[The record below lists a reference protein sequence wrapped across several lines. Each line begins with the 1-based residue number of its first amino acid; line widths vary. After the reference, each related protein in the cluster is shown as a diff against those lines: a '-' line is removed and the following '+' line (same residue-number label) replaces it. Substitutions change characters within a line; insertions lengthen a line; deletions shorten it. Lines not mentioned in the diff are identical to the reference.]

1 MFQISHEIPEM
12 FQLFLKYFLKC
23 FSFFSYLCYLKNV
36 NSLKWRH
43 STVMKSSI
51 KALFARYVLLNILSM
66 VGVSCYVLADTFFI
80 SRSAGADG
88 ITVLNMSLPFYNLIY
103 GVGQMIGIGAAIR
116 YSIER
121 DEARRSTYFAE
132 ALIFVALFGS
142 IFMLTGGLNPAAAV
156 RLMGGD
162 LAIAQ
167 LGAPYFRW
175 MFLFAPAFMANYTV
189 LGFVRNDGDPGICM
203 VATISSSLFNIL
215 FDYILVFPLGMGF
228 AGAALATGL
237 SPLVSIAIASRH
249 FFKSDNHIRFTLV
262 PDSTPDRFQQADFET
277 VNSGTNQITQSE
289 SAKVAKQSH
298 RTSDNNY
305 IPPKNSGTHSI
316 ANTKRAGLP
325 VRNLLLF
332 CRLGLSSFITEMAS
346 AVTTTLFNFLI
357 LSITGNIGIAA
368 YGVVANFAIVG
379 TALFNGLAQGSQPLI
394 SQYYARDEHENLRHV
409 WRLGITT
416 AVMIAVLLNILV
428 FSFTDQFV
436 ALFNSENST
445 ALRALAYPGLRIYF
459 LGFLFSG
466 LNIFL
471 ASALSAENQAMPSA
485 VISIS
490 RGFVAISIC
499 AFVLSHLFGMTGVFA
514 SYAASE
520 AITLLTALFLLNHHI
535 ISAS

>member
-203 VATISSSLFNIL
+203 AATISSSLFNIL

-249 FFKSDNHIRFTLV
+249 FFKTSNHIYL
-262 PDSTPDRFQQADFET
+262 
-277 VNSGTNQITQSE
+277 
-289 SAKVAKQSH
+289 
-298 RTSDNNY
+298 
-305 IPPKNSGTHSI
+305 
-316 ANTKRAGLP
+316 KRAGLP

-368 YGVVANFAIVG
+368 YGIVANFAIVG

-394 SQYYARDEHENLRHV
+394 SQYYAKDEHESLQQV
-409 WRLGITT
+409 WRLGITAAIT
-416 AVMIAVLLNILV
+416 IALALNLLV
-428 FSFTDQFV
+428 FLFTDQFV
-436 ALFNSENST
+436 ALFNSEGSES
-445 ALRALAYPGLRIYF
+445 LRVLAYSGLRIYF
-459 LGFLFSG
+459 LGFFFSG
-466 LNIFL
+466 LNIFF
-471 ASALSAENQAMPSA
+471 ASALSAQNQAMPSA

-490 RGFVAISIC
+490 RGFIAISAC

-520 AITLLTALFLLNHHI
+520 VITLLTALILLNWHRF
-535 ISAS
+535 SRKS

>member
-1 MFQISHEIPEM
+1 
-12 FQLFLKYFLKC
+12 
-23 FSFFSYLCYLKNV
+23 
-36 NSLKWRH
+36 
-43 STVMKSSI
+43 MKSNI
-51 KALFARYVLLNILSM
+51 KALFARYVILNILSM
-66 VGVSCYVLADTFFI
+66 IGVSCYVLADTFFI

-103 GVGQMIGIGAAIR
+103 GVGQMVGIGAAIR

-121 DEARRSTYFAE
+121 DEVRRSTYFAE
-132 ALIFVALFGS
+132 ALIWVALFGGV
-142 IFMLTGGLNPAAAV
+142 FMLTGGINPAAAV

-162 LAIAQ
+162 PAISA

-203 VATISSSLFNIL
+203 AATISSSLFNIL
-215 FDYILVFPLGMGF
+215 FDYILVFPAGMGF

-237 SPLVSIAIASRH
+237 SPLVSISIASRH
-249 FFKSDNHIRFTLV
+249 FFKKENHIRFTHV
-262 PDSTPDRFQQADFET
+262 QNSSSDRFQQAGSKTE
-277 VNSGTNQITQSE
+277 NPN
-289 SAKVAKQSH
+289 
-298 RTSDNNY
+298 
-305 IPPKNSGTHSI
+305 THSI
-316 ANTKRAGLP
+316 PNRKRAGLSL
-325 VRNLLLF
+325 RNLLLF

-394 SQYYARDEHENLRHV
+394 SQYYARDEHESLQQV

-416 AVMIAVLLNILV
+416 AVTIAFVLNVLV
-428 FSFTDQFV
+428 FLFTDQFV
-436 ALFNSENST
+436 ELFNSEGSK

-459 LGFLFSG
+459 LGFIFSG
-466 LNIFL
+466 LNIFF
-471 ASALSAENQAMPSA
+471 ASALSAQNQAMPSA

-490 RGFVAISIC
+490 RGLVAFSVC
-499 AFVLSHLFGMTGVFA
+499 AFILSHLFGMTGVFA

-520 AITLLTALFLLNHHI
+520 AITLLTAMILLKKGINTPGLR
-535 ISAS
+535 